1 MDRNN
6 FITAMIKS
14 RDVMYKNRDIVNG
27 NEPSNEQ
34 HLTDDYLLGELN
46 KVNIGE
52 NTDNGSDFDQIRT
65 DNTSTTHFVVIDKN
79 GKLASTTNTLSSY
92 LGQRLYERG
101 ILYE

>member
-34 HLTDDYLLGELN
+34 HLTDDYLLNLT
-46 KVNIGE
+46 KLILVK
-52 NTDNGSDFDQIRT
+52 TQIMA
-65 DNTSTTHFVVIDKN
+65 VILI
-79 GKLASTTNTLSSY
+79 KL
-92 LGQRLYERG
+92 ERIIQVQP
-101 ILYE
+101 IL

>member
-46 KVNIGE
+46 KVNIGK
-52 NTDNGSDFDQIRT
+52 TQIMA
-65 DNTSTTHFVVIDKN
+65 VILI
-79 GKLASTTNTLSSY
+79 KL
-92 LGQRLYERG
+92 ERIIQVQP
-101 ILYE
+101 IL

>member
-52 NTDNGSDFDQIRT
+52 TQIMA
-65 DNTSTTHFVVIDKN
+65 VILI
-79 GKLASTTNTLSSY
+79 KL
-92 LGQRLYERG
+92 ERIIQVQP
-101 ILYE
+101 IL